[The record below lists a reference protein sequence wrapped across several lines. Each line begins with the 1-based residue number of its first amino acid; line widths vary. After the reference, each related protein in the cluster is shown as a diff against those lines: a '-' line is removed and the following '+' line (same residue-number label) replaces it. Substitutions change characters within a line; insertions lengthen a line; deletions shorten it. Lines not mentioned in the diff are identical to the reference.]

1 MNKEENKTK
10 IPCDLDHNG
19 ECLICDC
26 WISDCAFQR
35 YLNRDYKYESKE
47 QLEHMFKDYVTKE
60 DNTEPAIYGGGYTCE
75 VCGQYQ
81 RTSALCHHINLIPKD
96 ITQGYICP
104 VTKVQCD
111 DECCVSAEDCHI
123 EAGVGILSS
132 EEIKETLEEAA
143 IRLYPD
149 NIIKLGH
156 ETSYNAALLK
166 RKDFIDGGNWMKE
179 RMHTIEDFFNMIE
192 EYREKELPNR
202 NVPYHYEAEIDS
214 GLKYL
219 ITFIKG
225 KQPKDNK

>member
-1 MNKEENKTK
+1 MSGDKTK

-19 ECLICDC
+19 ECLVCDC
-26 WISDCAFQR
+26 WISDCAYQR
-35 YLNRDYKYESKE
+35 YLKGDYKYESKE
-47 QLEHMFKDYVTKE
+47 ELEEMFKDYITKE
-60 DNTEPAIYGGGYTCE
+60 DNAEPAIYGGGYTCS

-81 RTSALCHHINLIPKD
+81 RTSAICNHINFIPKD

-123 EAGVGILSS
+123 KAGVGIISS
-132 EEIKETLEEAA
+132 GEIKETLEEAA

-149 NIIKLGH
+149 NIIKLGY

-179 RMHTIEDFFNMIE
+179 RRYSE
-192 EYREKELPNR
+192 EEVDTLLEMLKRSI
-202 NVPYHYEAEIDS
+202 AEINHIKHTYKDR
-214 GLKYL
+214 GHCVKYL
-219 ITFIKG
+219 SDCESAIEQFK
-225 KQPKDNK
+225 KK